1 MLSLALGCTGPG
13 ESRADGDPVQSQRP
27 DLVPAAASRDRGDAY
42 ADLQQKGAG
51 EVVVLF
57 TPSPGWAHWASDRDS
72 VPTGVTVDLLQDF
85 FRWVETE
92 DGVSL
97 RVRWVEEPEW
107 GRFYR
112 RVRDAG
118 GGVLGIGHVTIT
130 PERREELDFS
140 PPYLSNVAVLITRND
155 VPELSSMADFAR
167 HFAGFTAYPFRGT
180 LHEDRIERLR
190 DLGIP
195 DFQVQY
201 VNSIDAILA
210 AVQGGSD
217 RLAWLDLYDFWL
229 AVERGVPIRRHPAGD
244 DHSESLGVILPR
256 GSDWTPVLEAFLT
269 EGNGYRNGARYEG
282 LLRSHLGDGLA
293 EALQGVRALS
303 PDR

>member
-1 MLSLALGCTGPG
+1 MFSLSLGCAGPG
-13 ESRADGDPVQSQRP
+13 EILPEAEHAPSQRP

-42 ADLQQKGAG
+42 ADLRRRG
-51 EVVVLF
+51 EGDVVVLF
-57 TPSPGWAHWASDRDS
+57 TPSPGWAHRPSASDPL
-72 VPTGVTVDLLQDF
+72 PTGVTVDLLQDF
-85 FRWVETE
+85 FRWVEQE
-92 DGVSL
+92 EGVTL

-112 RVRDAG
+112 RVRDGA

-140 PPYLSNVAVLITRND
+140 PPYLSNVAVLITRDD
-155 VPELSSMADFAR
+155 VPELASMADIPH
-167 HFAGFTAYPFRGT
+167 HFAGFTAFPFRGT
-180 LHEDRIERLR
+180 LHEDRVERLR

-229 AVERGVPIRRHPAGD
+229 AVENGAAIRRHPVGD

-256 GSDWTPVLEAFLT
+256 GSDWTPALESFLT
-269 EGNGYRNGARYEG
+269 SGGGYRNGARYDG
-282 LLRSHLGDGLA
+282 LLRTHLGDGLA
-293 EALQGVRALS
+293 EALQGVRTLM